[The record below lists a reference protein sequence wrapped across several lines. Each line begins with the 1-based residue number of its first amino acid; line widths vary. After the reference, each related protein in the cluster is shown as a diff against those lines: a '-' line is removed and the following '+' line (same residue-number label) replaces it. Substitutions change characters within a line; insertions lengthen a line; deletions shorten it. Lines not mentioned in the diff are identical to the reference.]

1 MYSVFPLREA
11 SAATSRSEQELLGSS
26 TTSWREAGGRVS
38 SPGAAGTCWGDERAQ
53 GRTGAGVGE
62 AWLCESSWGAV
73 AKAPAWGAWQEAP
86 PHQESLICDLGLSV
100 NPCWK
105 AGGKR
110 AVRGLHCALWVIC
123 GSLERPP
130 GRQRDGEYWPHQ
142 QRPGPGQ
149 RDTYRSGG
157 QPGHPTPG
165 GLGLSPLGPVVG
177 LGEGGS
183 PLHRMARLRP
193 RASAVPELM
202 FSTSRCFTFF
212 STGTR

>member
-1 MYSVFPLREA
+1 MCMYSVFPLREA

-62 AWLCESSWGAV
+62 AWLCESTWGAV

-105 AGGKR
+105 AGGH
-110 AVRGLHCALWVIC
+110 GL
-123 GSLERPP
+123 
-130 GRQRDGEYWPHQ
+130 
-142 QRPGPGQ
+142 
-149 RDTYRSGG
+149 
-157 QPGHPTPG
+157 
-165 GLGLSPLGPVVG
+165 
-177 LGEGGS
+177 
-183 PLHRMARLRP
+183 
-193 RASAVPELM
+193 
-202 FSTSRCFTFF
+202 
-212 STGTR
+212 